1 MTSIMM
7 IGVVVGRGD
16 ILSSLLFS
24 AVQEP
29 EASDSA
35 SEAQRIQGWQG
46 ARAGMITSHLQGFF

>member
-35 SEAQRIQGWQG
+35 SEGPAHSGL
-46 ARAGMITSHLQGFF
+46 AGS